1 VRPHVRARLRLRGP
15 AAGVTEA
22 ERAAPR
28 QAAPLRPGAEPGKVT
43 RKKIRRKQTMKRL
56 GVMLLAGLFVAVGAA
71 QAQDK
76 YPTKPV
82 KVVVPFGPGSA
93 TDIVIRIVGEH
104 IRPILGQPFVVENK
118 PGAFGIIAV
127 EEMARSR
134 PDGYTLQ
141 VGNPGTNVLTPII
154 YKKKMTIDYD
164 KDVVMVTR
172 LGEVPLVLAVTTK
185 NFAPKSYGEFI
196 AYAKANPG
204 KVRYAS
210 VGIGSNNHYD
220 TEAFAK
226 WAGIELVHIPN
237 KGGGAAITN
246 DLVSGDA
253 QVALVNAA
261 SSAGVIKGG
270 QLRALAVMADERVAD
285 YPDVPTLKELGYA
298 TGKGL
303 WSALYAPAATPRD
316 VLDPLHKAVV
326 QALNSE
332 PVQSAFKKQMLKPVP
347 NSSIDDA
354 RAWNAAEFAYWKK
367 ITDEVKVE
375 LPD

>member
-1 VRPHVRARLRLRGP
+1 
-15 AAGVTEA
+15 
-22 ERAAPR
+22 
-28 QAAPLRPGAEPGKVT
+28 
-43 RKKIRRKQTMKRL
+43 MKRL
-56 GVMLLAGLFVAVGAA
+56 GMIVLAALCIVTGAA

-76 YPTKPV
+76 YPVKPV

-93 TDIVIRIVGEH
+93 TDIVIRVVGEH
-104 IRPILGQPFVVENK
+104 IRPILGQPFVIENK

-141 VGNPGTNVLTPII
+141 IGNPGTNVLTPII

-164 KDVVMVTR
+164 RDVVMVTR
-172 LGEVPLVLAVTTK
+172 LGEVPLVLAATTK
-185 NFAPKSYGEFI
+185 DFAPKTYAEFI
-196 AYAKANPG
+196 AHAKANPG

-226 WAGIELVHIPN
+226 WAGIQLVHIPN

-246 DLVSGDA
+246 DLVSGDS
-253 QVALVNAA
+253 QVGLVNAA

-270 QLRALAVMADERVAD
+270 QLRALAVMADERVPD
-285 YPDVPTLKELGYA
+285 YPDLPTLKELGYS
-298 TGKGL
+298 TGRGL
-303 WSALYAPAATPRD
+303 WSALYAPAATSRE
-316 VLDPLHKAVV
+316 VLDTLHKAVV

-332 PVQSAFKKQMLKPVP
+332 PVQATFRKQMIKTVP
-347 NSSIDDA
+347 NASIDDA

-367 ITDEVKVE
+367 VTEEVKVE

>member
-1 VRPHVRARLRLRGP
+1 
-15 AAGVTEA
+15 
-22 ERAAPR
+22 
-28 QAAPLRPGAEPGKVT
+28 
-43 RKKIRRKQTMKRL
+43 MKRL
-56 GVMLLAGLFVAVGAA
+56 GMIVLAALCAAMGAA
-71 QAQDK
+71 HAQDK

-93 TDIVIRIVGEH
+93 TDIVIRLVGEH
-104 IRPILGQPFVVENK
+104 MRPILGQPFVIENK

-185 NFAPKSYGEFI
+185 DFAPKTYAEFI

-226 WAGIELVHIPN
+226 WAGIQLVHIPN
-237 KGGGAAITN
+237 KGGGAAINN

-261 SSAGVIKGG
+261 SSAGVIRGG
-270 QLRALAVMADERVAD
+270 QLRALAVMADTRVPD
-285 YPDVPTLKELGYA
+285 YPDLPTLKELGYT

-303 WSALYAPAATPRD
+303 WWALYAPAATPRE
-316 VLDPLHKAVV
+316 VLDTLQKAVV

-332 PVQSAFKKQMLKPVP
+332 PVQTAFKKQMIKTVP
-347 NSSIDDA
+347 NTSIDDA
-354 RAWNAAEFAYWKK
+354 RAWNTAEFAYWKK
-367 ITDEVKVE
+367 VTDEVKVE